1 MIRYVIRRI
10 VAMVPLV
17 LIVTAF
23 VFIHQVLHPLPTSTD
38 FQWVFILPQLFQA
51 SKQLAG

>member
-10 VAMVPLV
+10 AAMVPLV

-23 VFIHQVLHPLPTSTD
+23 VFILGQYGA
-38 FQWVFILPQLFQA
+38 Q
-51 SKQLAG
+51 G